1 MEENKLNHIGIVDQ
15 PNANFESDSLNIK
28 PHADA
33 LTNFIERC
41 DTPITI
47 GIQGEWGSG
56 KTSLLNLIENNL
68 DGNNFIPS
76 VIKKGCKIIV
86 TEKNFDEWKNGVLFI
101 NTKNIRKLLA
111 QISFSIFKKKPNN
124 LIAVTG
130 TNGKSSVSDFYYQIL
145 RLNNK
150 KVASIGTL
158 GVRSNNFNLNLF
170 NTTID
175 PIYLGKILNQLK
187 KRKIE
192 NVIMEASSHG
202 LHQNRLDGLL
212 FNSAIFTN
220 LSQDH
225 LDYHKNFKNYLNG
238 IIDSCI

>member
-1 MEENKLNHIGIVDQ
+1 MRLGDHFKQIRKKYYNIFFSGICFDHKK
-15 PNANFESDSLNIK
+15 IK
-28 PHADA
+28 RNYIFFA
-33 LTNFIERC
+33 IK
-41 DTPITI
+41 
-47 GIQGEWGSG
+47 G
-56 KTSLLNLIENNL
+56 NNL
-68 DGNNFIPS
+68 DGNKFIPLA
-76 VIKKGCKIIV
+76 IKKGCKIIV
-86 TEKNFDEWKNGVLFI
+86 TEKNFDEYSSGVLFI
-101 NTKNIRKLLA
+101 HTKNIRKLLA

-145 RLNNK
+145 SLNNK

-158 GVRSNNFNLNLF
+158 GVRSNSFNLNLS

-175 PIYLGKILNQLK
+175 PINLSKILNKLK
-187 KRKIE
+187 KKKIE

-202 LHQNRLDGLL
+202 LHQNRLDGLF

-225 LDYHKNFKNYLNG
+225 LDYHKNFKNYFNAKL
-238 IIDSCI
+238 